1 MLPNFLL
8 IGPGRSGSDW
18 TVKNLQL
25 HPQIYIPKQKSTR
38 FFTDNYQRGTAWYEA
53 FFAGRSE
60 PRIGE
65 ASVGYLHSVD
75 AASRIR
81 SVLSEVKLIANL
93 RHPVDR
99 ALSNHGRLRSVAEV
113 GSPAALLGFEER
125 LKSSPQLIENGLYAK
140 HLKRYYDLFPRE
152 DILLLFFDDMV
163 RNPRDYLA
171 SIYRFLG
178 VREDFESPILGQ
190 RLNSTDALSIRSRS
204 PFRYYLYRGLVK
216 FNLFRTAE
224 AVVANQA
231 KPKRESLDPAAR
243 RSLIE
248 RHFIRDIEELERL
261 SGKDLAA
268 WK

>member
-25 HPQIYIPKQKSTR
+25 HPQIFIPKQKSTR
-38 FFTDNYQRGTAWYEA
+38 FFTDNFQRGTEWYEA

-65 ASVGYLHSVD
+65 ASVGYVHRAE

-81 SVLSEVKLIANL
+81 SVLPEVKLIANL

-99 ALSNHGRLRSVAEV
+99 AFSNHGRLRSVAEA
-113 GSPAALLGFEER
+113 GSPAALLSFEER
-125 LKSSPQLIENGLYAK
+125 LKASPQLIENGLYAT

-152 DILLLFFDDMV
+152 DMLLLFFDDMV
-163 RNPRDYLA
+163 RDPRGYLA

-178 VREDFESPILGQ
+178 VRDDFESPILGQ
-190 RLNSTDALSIRSRS
+190 RLNSTDALSIRSRA

-216 FNLFRTAE
+216 FNLFKTAE
-224 AVVANQA
+224 ALVAGQP
-231 KPKRESLDPAAR
+231 KPKREALDPAFR
-243 RSLIE
+243 RNLIE
-248 RHFIRDIEELERL
+248 RYFIRDIEELERL
-261 SGKDLAA
+261 SGKDLST